1 MVATW
6 AVVLSA
12 LVYLCFLFTVAHWG
26 DGGGRRFIQGPAR
39 STIAALALA
48 VYCTSWT
55 FFGSV
60 GLASHSGFD
69 FLAIYIGPI
78 LVIGLGYPLVAR
90 IVRVAKTQN
99 ISSIADFVAARYG
112 KSERVAALV
121 SLIALI
127 GSVPY
132 IALQLKAVSSS
143 LDVFL
148 NTASGSSLSQLPFL
162 GDLAL
167 VVALVL
173 AGFAVAFGTRHTD
186 ATAHQNGLLVAI
198 SLESLVKL
206 VAFLMVGG
214 YITFVMF
221 DGYDGIVQRLNE
233 QGTSSNLMGTTSG
246 FGSYITLILLSS
258 CATLLLPRQFH
269 VTVVENHD
277 IADLK
282 RTAWLF
288 PLYLVLINL

>member
-26 DGGGRRFIQGPAR
+26 DNGGRRFIQGPAR

-55 FFGSV
+55 FVGSV

-121 SLIALI
+121 SLIALD
-127 GSVPY
+127 
-132 IALQLKAVSSS
+132 Q
-143 LDVFL
+143 
-148 NTASGSSLSQLPFL
+148 NTAESIGP
-162 GDLAL
+162 
-167 VVALVL
+167 VAATIAEAECL
-173 AGFAVAFGTRHTD
+173 D
-186 ATAHQNGLLVAI
+186 AHANA
-198 SLESLVKL
+198 
-206 VAFLMVGG
+206 AR
-214 YITFVMF
+214 
-221 DGYDGIVQRLNE
+221 QRT
-233 QGTSSNLMGTTSG
+233 GVS
-246 FGSYITLILLSS
+246 
-258 CATLLLPRQFH
+258 R
-269 VTVVENHD
+269 
-277 IADLK
+277 
-282 RTAWLF
+282 
-288 PLYLVLINL
+288 

>member
-1 MVATW
+1 MVAGW

-12 LVYLCFLFTVAHWG
+12 LVYLCCLFAVAHWG
-26 DGGGRRFIQGPAR
+26 DLSGRRLMQGPAR
-39 STIAALALA
+39 STIYALALA

-60 GLASHSGFD
+60 GLASRSGLD

-78 LVIGLGYPLVAR
+78 LVIGLGFPLVAR
-90 IVRVAKTQN
+90 VVRVAKTQN

-121 SLIALI
+121 SLIALV
-127 GSVPY
+127 GSIPY

-148 NTASGSSLSQLPFL
+148 GAANEIFPSQLPFI
-162 GDLAL
+162 GDLAF

-186 ATAHQNGLLVAI
+186 ATEHQDGLMTAI
-198 SLESLVKL
+198 SLESVVKL
-206 VAFLMVGG
+206 VAFLVVGA
-214 YITFVMF
+214 YVTFVMF
-221 DGYDGIVQRLNE
+221 DGYDAIVERLNA
-233 QGTSSNLMGTTSG
+233 QGAGSG
-246 FGSYITLILLSS
+246 LIEK
-258 CATLLLPRQFH
+258 T
-269 VTVVENHD
+269 
-277 IADLK
+277 
-282 RTAWLF
+282 
-288 PLYLVLINL
+288 